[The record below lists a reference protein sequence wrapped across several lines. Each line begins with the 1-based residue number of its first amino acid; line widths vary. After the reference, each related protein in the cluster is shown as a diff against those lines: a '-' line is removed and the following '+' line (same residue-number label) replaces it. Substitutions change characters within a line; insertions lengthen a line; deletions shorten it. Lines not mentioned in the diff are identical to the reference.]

1 MFWLYLVTDRAGSW
15 AMLRCRADEEAP
27 PHDETAIVEMVDSF
41 ESAPEAVEALV
52 RLEMRLA
59 VQRRRVRPSLRA
71 GPRLLDFT
79 GPC

>member
-1 MFWLYLVTDRAGSW
+1 
-15 AMLRCRADEEAP
+15 MLRCRAEEEAP
-27 PHDETAIVEMVDSF
+27 PLDEAAIVEMIDSF

-71 GPRLLDFT
+71 GPRPLDSA
-79 GPC
+79 GH